1 MFMFVYD
8 GRPVCRSERS
18 KHVEC
23 LESLS
28 MNGSRGGEILIV
40 RFVLQW
46 TCFCLRSLYLVKLR
60 V

>member
-28 MNGSRGGEILIV
+28 MNGSRGGKILIV
-40 RFVLQW
+40 RFFFRW
-46 TCFCLRSLYLVKLR
+46 TCFCLRSSYLVMFR